1 MNELVIQGGNGQ
13 DVTTSQIVAQVFGK
27 RHSDVLRDVR
37 NLKCSDD
44 FRKRNFALMVE
55 MKELPQ
61 GGAQKSEFYEMTK
74 DGFSFLVMGYTGAKA
89 GQFKEQFIAEFNKR
103 EMMLKSD
110 DYILMRSQQILQ
122 KRIELAEQKV
132 KQLEAD
138 NETKRKRIEQQT
150 ETIEQQNV
158 TIKEQAPKVNY
169 YDQTLQSVNTLTTT
183 QVAKE
188 IGLDA
193 SKLNRKM
200 NEAGVI
206 FRQSGQWL
214 LRQPYSSWNLSA
226 TRTQTYT
233 RSDGTTGTSTYTV
246 WNERG
251 RRFIHAL
258 HESGYNARAA
268 VKMIK
273 SAE

>member
-1 MNELVIQGGNGQ
+1 
-13 DVTTSQIVAQVFGK
+13 
-27 RHSDVLRDVR
+27 
-37 NLKCSDD
+37 
-44 FRKRNFALMVE
+44 
-55 MKELPQ
+55 
-61 GGAQKSEFYEMTK
+61 MTK

-138 NETKRKRIEQQT
+138 NETKRQRIEQQT

-214 LRQPYSSWNLSA
+214 LRQPYSS
-226 TRTQTYT
+226 
-233 RSDGTTGTSTYTV
+233 
-246 WNERG
+246 
-251 RRFIHAL
+251 
-258 HESGYNARAA
+258 
-268 VKMIK
+268 
-273 SAE
+273 

>member
-132 KQLEAD
+132 KQARGRQRDQAPAHRAAD
-138 NETKRKRIEQQT
+138 GDHRAAERHHQGAGSQGKLLRPDAPVGQHTHHNAGRKGNRARRIEG
-150 ETIEQQNV
+150 
-158 TIKEQAPKVNY
+158 
-169 YDQTLQSVNTLTTT
+169 S
-183 QVAKE
+183 
-188 IGLDA
+188 
-193 SKLNRKM
+193 
-200 NEAGVI
+200 
-206 FRQSGQWL
+206 
-214 LRQPYSSWNLSA
+214 
-226 TRTQTYT
+226 
-233 RSDGTTGTSTYTV
+233 TG
-246 WNERG
+246 R
-251 RRFIHAL
+251 
-258 HESGYNARAA
+258 
-268 VKMIK
+268 
-273 SAE
+273 